1 MYTHAKQKFYIHV
14 SILSGILFFRKSLRS
29 HPTQLAV
36 ELIALAEAEG
46 QNELYGA
53 VTIGNVW
60 QFGYLDVQSKK
71 IIQIA
76 SLYRIPE
83 DIEELAQILVGIINQ

>member
-1 MYTHAKQKFYIHV
+1 LVVEAKNDDLTKGF
-14 SILSGILFFRKSLRS
+14 
-29 HPTQLAV
+29 TQLAV
-36 ELIALAEAEG
+36 ELIALAEAEE

-60 QFGYLDVQSKK
+60 QFGYLDAKLKKVVQ
-71 IIQIA
+71 IT

>member
-1 MYTHAKQKFYIHV
+1 
-14 SILSGILFFRKSLRS
+14 
-29 HPTQLAV
+29 
-36 ELIALAEAEG
+36 
-46 QNELYGA
+46 